1 MNNIF
6 FYLIFSPGLIIGQLN
21 FMPSYASQSFY
32 DSGHILSLVEYKSGI
47 RNGKCIYYY
56 ENGQIQ
62 SESLYK
68 NGKLTG
74 EYKSYYQSGELR
86 ELGQYKFVE
95 KNIYSRK
102 EGVWRTFI
110 KMVKL
115 NTNRFSKT
123 TKLYQVNLLTKM
135 ETLPLLMKGVS
146 SFMRVEVFAVK
157 GTPIWFF
164 TPYVFELEIKLY
176 TTLDKETLYKS
187 SDLIFQDKLAIEKLL
202 ILEYTELNREILN
215 KEMQLKFKIDSF
227 EFCVI

>member
-1 MNNIF
+1 MKNIF

-86 ELGQYKFVE
+86 ELGQYKYVE

-102 EGVWRTFI
+102 EGVWRTFYKNGKI
-110 KMVKL
+110 KYEQVFK
-115 NTNRFSKT
+115 NDKT
-123 TKLYQVNLLTKM
+123 VSGKSFDENGNL
-135 ETLPLLMKGVS
+135 
-146 SFMRVEVFAVK
+146 
-157 GTPIWFF
+157 TPFD
-164 TPYVFELEIKLY
+164 EG
-176 TTLDKETLYKS
+176 
-187 SDLIFQDKLAIEKLL
+187 
-202 ILEYTELNREILN
+202 
-215 KEMQLKFKIDSF
+215 
-227 EFCVI
+227 C

>member
-1 MNNIF
+1 
-6 FYLIFSPGLIIGQLN
+6 
-21 FMPSYASQSFY
+21 MPSYASQSFY

-86 ELGQYKFVE
+86 ELGQYKYVE

-102 EGVWRTFI
+102 KKEYGELFI

-115 NTNRFSKT
+115 NTNRFLKT
-123 TKLYQVNLLTKM
+123 TKLFHGKSFDINGKIT
-135 ETLPLLMKGVS
+135 PPLMKGAS

-157 GTPIWFF
+157 GTPIWF
-164 TPYVFELEIKLY
+164 YSLRI
-176 TTLDKETLYKS
+176 
-187 SDLIFQDKLAIEKLL
+187 
-202 ILEYTELNREILN
+202 
-215 KEMQLKFKIDSF
+215 
-227 EFCVI
+227 